1 MKKKKKIKK
10 GKKRKKKSELLSEEK
25 MIKSEKMRCAIKIL
39 KYKATKNI
47 YFKKRYEQYINDIS
61 V

>member
-1 MKKKKKIKK
+1 
-10 GKKRKKKSELLSEEK
+10 

-61 V
+61 VWYDAAIVMRDIM